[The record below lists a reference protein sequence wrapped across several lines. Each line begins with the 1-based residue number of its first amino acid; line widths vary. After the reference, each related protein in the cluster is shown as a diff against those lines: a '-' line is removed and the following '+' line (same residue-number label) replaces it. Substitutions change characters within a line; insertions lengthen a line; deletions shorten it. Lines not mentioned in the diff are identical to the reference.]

1 MDRTP
6 PPRRQGGNSW
16 RPATSATGGSENV
29 TYKRTWPA
37 PRLEFSSSPPNL
49 SQVQSTIVQ
58 HSPAEQRD
66 YKSNRID
73 TPPDSIS
80 LTTSH
85 EENFWDGSD
94 TEGSDEA
101 GGVRIQSKDSAVG
114 ATRTGL
120 VQSLARRFR
129 KRFHKRNVLP
139 LDKQELERHDWQHEI
154 MCAVHGGRLHLA
166 PILRP
171 RKVLDIGTGTG
182 KWAVEFAKV
191 NPNTSVLGIDLNPV
205 TTTELPLNCH
215 LLVADALQEW
225 KFGNMFD
232 FIHVRNLGDFS
243 PERRYLIEP
252 IFQHLAPG
260 GWVQFQEW
268 VYSFKSGNHSLN
280 GTTLKEYSD
289 LLVRGTR
296 QLRGGRN
303 RSIVSFKSR
312 MEIAGFQSITERK
325 YPVPINPWPP
335 KGKSKRLGAMMMQNM
350 LQVVEP
356 LSFATLVGGLGWS
369 PEALDSYVSRVRDDL
384 QNTDIHGYLILL
396 TVYGQKPTVSSG
408 SRC

>member
-101 GGVRIQSKDSAVG
+101 GGVRFVRNSA
-114 ATRTGL
+114 TLCLTP
-120 VQSLARRFR
+120 FTI
-129 KRFHKRNVLP
+129 LP
-139 LDKQELERHDWQHEI
+139 AKLLLQQELERHDWQHEI

-280 GTTLKEYSD
+280 
-289 LLVRGTR
+289 
-296 QLRGGRN
+296 
-303 RSIVSFKSR
+303 
-312 MEIAGFQSITERK
+312 
-325 YPVPINPWPP
+325 VPINPWPP